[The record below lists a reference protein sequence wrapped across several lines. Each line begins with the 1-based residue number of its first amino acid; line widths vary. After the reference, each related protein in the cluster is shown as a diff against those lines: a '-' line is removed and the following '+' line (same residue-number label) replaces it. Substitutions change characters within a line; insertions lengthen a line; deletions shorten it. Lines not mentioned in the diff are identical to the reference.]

1 MRKFNAPKYG
11 KKLKKGIQML
21 PSMGIAF
28 IVLGVIILTISFVF
42 STNGNFLLFAGLFFI
57 LGGGVGYIYS
67 LKKE

>member
-1 MRKFNAPKYG
+1 MRKFYAPLYG

-28 IVLGVIILTISFVF
+28 IVLGVIILTVSFVF
-42 STNGNFLLFAGLFFI
+42 GTKSNFILIAGLSFI
-57 LGGGVGYIYS
+57 LGGSVGYIYS